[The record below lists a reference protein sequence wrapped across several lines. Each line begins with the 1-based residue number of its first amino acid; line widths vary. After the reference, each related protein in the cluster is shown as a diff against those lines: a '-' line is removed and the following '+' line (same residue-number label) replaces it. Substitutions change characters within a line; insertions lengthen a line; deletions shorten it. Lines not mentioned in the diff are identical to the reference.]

1 MEVAIGSAQAR
12 VRGAIEAAF
21 AKTNYGGRGFEYL
34 TTTRNGA
41 AGEDRY
47 AATLAAGVARAVD
60 ELAREID
67 ELRAGLVGDRA
78 RA

>member
-1 MEVAIGSAQAR
+1 
-12 VRGAIEAAF
+12 
-21 AKTNYGGRGFEYL
+21 
-34 TTTRNGA
+34 
-41 AGEDRY
+41 
-47 AATLAAGVARAVD
+47 VARAVD